1 MSAESPER
9 RGSRTGLSR
18 VRIGILACAYAVLGV
33 AAGGVFDRFEWTLV
47 IAPCIP
53 LALLALV
60 VGRHPIVCVIGAV
73 LGVVAATALAVAVVG
88 GGVADFTG
96 AFTSGARRMLST
108 EWPSPRRADLVGVAA
123 AALGVAA
130 AASGLLITWRRWH
143 LLPLLPLVVVY
154 ISVIGLSSP
163 LGIRPLVLASVSLA
177 AIVFATFRNDGSLR
191 DRWLLLRGER
201 RLVVLIAIDT
211 EPLLDPIEATIALRN
226 LEPVVSLHAI
236 EPADPTALPP
246 GGLPTRWRTAAL
258 SDYDGRRW
266 TPTLT
271 LRPIGGR
278 LGPVTGD
285 TVSVSVSFDVDDLSL
300 VPLPGAPIQIDA
312 PVGTVVRLVDRPE
325 AGQVVNLVANVE
337 AEAAD
342 IGSVPLAIRTPDE
355 NVAALT
361 SLAEGLGGDGAV
373 LDQLLEIQRTMRT
386 DFVLDTDAEAGGLQ
400 RILIDRFL
408 RDTKRGNTEQFATAF
423 VLLARSLGVDA
434 RVATGFVVDQPA
446 ADGPLT
452 LKSSDALV
460 WPEIGLADG
469 TWIAFDP
476 VPEETTSATPAPPEP
491 QVQSPAA
498 PQPPIDPPP
507 EPSSEQ
513 QNTTDDNTDAA
524 ADTLSTATLWAL
536 RGAAV
541 GGMLLLPV
549 AIAGGLILGLK
560 YRRRRRRLRA
570 PEPVDRIRGAWAS
583 ATDDLI
589 DAGLTI
595 PRSATDGEIAAS
607 GETLAPDARRELHRL
622 ALLSGAA
629 TYGSP
634 NRPDLLSKDAVACLE
649 SIDTAIVSQRTR
661 WQRVRWRLS
670 LRSLRSTSRSPL
682 SA

>member
-1 MSAESPER
+1 
-9 RGSRTGLSR
+9 
-18 VRIGILACAYAVLGV
+18 
-33 AAGGVFDRFEWTLV
+33 
-47 IAPCIP
+47 
-53 LALLALV
+53 
-60 VGRHPIVCVIGAV
+60 
-73 LGVVAATALAVAVVG
+73 
-88 GGVADFTG
+88 
-96 AFTSGARRMLST
+96 
-108 EWPSPRRADLVGVAA
+108 
-123 AALGVAA
+123 
-130 AASGLLITWRRWH
+130 
-143 LLPLLPLVVVY
+143 
-154 ISVIGLSSP
+154 LSSP

-201 RLVVLIAIDT
+201 RLVVLIAIAGLIAMAISLPLAFDARADPRREDPAQDT

-312 PVGTVVRLVDRPE
+312 PVDTDVDRTVVRLVDRPE

-434 RVATGFVVDQPA
+434 RVATGFVVDQTA